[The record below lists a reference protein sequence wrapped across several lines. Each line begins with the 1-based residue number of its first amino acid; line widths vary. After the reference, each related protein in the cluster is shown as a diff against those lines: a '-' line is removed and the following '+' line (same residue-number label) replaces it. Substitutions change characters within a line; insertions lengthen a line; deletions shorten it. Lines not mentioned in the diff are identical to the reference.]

1 MKKKHFSGFPARME
15 FTPVPNFFLTELMP
29 KIEDIAELKVTLHIF
44 WLFYQKRG
52 YPRLVTQDELI
63 SASPLG
69 SEIKEEM
76 IRHALDLAIE
86 RGTILRLTLDRDGK
100 TEDIYFLNT
109 EKERKTVDKIQ
120 RGELSLRELTLR
132 RETPISIA
140 QPPNIFSLYEQN
152 VGMLTPMIAEELREA
167 EKLYPPQW
175 IESAFREAVA
185 LNKRNWRYIARIL
198 ERWTTEGKD
207 DGKPRRYSKKE
218 TDPNKYIRGK
228 YGHLVKR

>member
-1 MKKKHFSGFPARME
+1 ME

-44 WLFYQKRG
+44 WLLYQKRG
-52 YPRLVTQDELI
+52 YPHLVTQDELI

-69 SEIKEEM
+69 HEIKEEKKHPAEM

-86 RGTILRLTLDRDGK
+86 RGTILHLTLDRDGK
-100 TEDIYFLNT
+100 PEDIYFLNT

-120 RGELSLRELTLR
+120 RGELSLGELTFR

-175 IESAFREAVA
+175 IESAFKEAVA

-218 TDPNKYIRGK
+218 IDPNKYIRGK